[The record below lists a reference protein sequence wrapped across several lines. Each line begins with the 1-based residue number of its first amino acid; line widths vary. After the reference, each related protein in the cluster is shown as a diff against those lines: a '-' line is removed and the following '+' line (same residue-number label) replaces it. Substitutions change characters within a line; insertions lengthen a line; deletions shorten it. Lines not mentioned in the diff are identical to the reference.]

1 MIQSSIIELF
11 NISQRQAA
19 SCNIMWYDFLRQWTL
34 KIYYFFF
41 FLNLIFLF
49 KQANKDMKNLFSCM
63 NVQLINNMLTLR
75 ALRF

>member
-19 SCNIMWYDFLRQWTL
+19 SCNIMWYDFLRLWTL
-34 KIYYFFF
+34 KIYYFF

-49 KQANKDMKNLFSCM
+49 KQANKDMKKIIFMYEYATNK
-63 NVQLINNMLTLR
+63 
-75 ALRF
+75 

>member
-19 SCNIMWYDFLRQWTL
+19 SCNIMWYDFLRLWTL
-34 KIYYFFF
+34 KIYYFFLICF
-41 FLNLIFLF
+41 FFSSKVIRIW
-49 KQANKDMKNLFSCM
+49 KNLFLCM

>member
-19 SCNIMWYDFLRQWTL
+19 SCNIMWYDFLRLWTL

-49 KQANKDMKNLFSCM
+49 KQANKDMKKIIFMYECATNK
-63 NVQLINNMLTLR
+63 
-75 ALRF
+75 